1 MFKKLSRLRKRPSAS
16 MVVATLALFVALS
29 GGAYAAV
36 AIPKAS
42 VGSAQL
48 KSGAV
53 EFRNLATGAV
63 GTRDLANN
71 AVSYTKIA
79 KGEIGHA
86 RVSQSQIQWRVTGT
100 CAGEFAIQSIAD
112 TGKVTCTQ
120 TLPSSYST
128 AGLTE
133 PLTSP
138 STPVVLAD
146 ETLPTAS
153 AYSLTADPYIV
164 VNGTTGAAQNVLVTC
179 EIAAGTVNETR
190 SVSFALGADHEQ
202 QVNSIPLTLQVPT
215 LTAATESAVACTSA
229 SDGTTAPTVQA
240 SSGINAIQTVNTVN
254 TTAGTSTAPIT
265 LTTPT
270 ATTTTATTAST
281 ATPAS

>member
-1 MFKKLSRLRKRPSAS
+1 MFKKLSRLPKRPSAS

-36 AIPKAS
+36 VIPQNS

-53 EFRNLATGAV
+53 TFKKLASGAV
-63 GTRDLANN
+63 GTKDLANN
-71 AVSYTKIA
+71 SVSYTKIA
-79 KGEIGHA
+79 KGQIGHA

-112 TGKVTCTQ
+112 TGKVTCAQ
-120 TLPSSYST
+120 TLPNSYST

-133 PLTSP
+133 PLTSA
-138 STPVVLAD
+138 SAAVVLAD

-153 AYSLTADPYIV
+153 AYSVTADPYV
-164 VNGTTGAAQNVLVTC
+164 EVSGTTGANQNVLVTC
-179 EIAAGTVNETR
+179 EIAAGTNTETR

-202 QVNSIPLTLQVPT
+202 GVNSIPLTLQVPT
-215 LTAATESAVACTSA
+215 LTAATVTAVACVSA
-229 SDGTTAPTVQA
+229 SNGTTAPTVQV

-254 TTAGTSTAPIT
+254 TTAGTSSTPIT

-270 ATTTTATTAST
+270 ATTTTATTT
-281 ATPAS
+281 TPAA